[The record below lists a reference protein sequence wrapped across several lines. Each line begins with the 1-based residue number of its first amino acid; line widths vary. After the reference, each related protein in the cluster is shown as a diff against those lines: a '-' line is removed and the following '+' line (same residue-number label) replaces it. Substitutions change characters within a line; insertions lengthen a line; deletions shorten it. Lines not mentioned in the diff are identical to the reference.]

1 LKAEWFE
8 TFFQG
13 PAVEFWTRAM
23 SPAFTLAEA
32 DFLEKTLA
40 PEGRARLL
48 DIPCGNGRHA
58 IELARRGHSVT
69 AVDLS
74 QEFLDAARLGA
85 KEAGVAVE
93 FRHGDMRALDLPA
106 AAFDGAYCLGNSF
119 GYLNRAN
126 AEAFLKAVAR
136 ALRTGA
142 KLVIDTGT
150 AAESVLSPGLNAAA
164 LTPKR
169 WHRFGDIIILSECK
183 YVAEHAR
190 LDIDYTFLHGGKAE
204 TRTTSSYVMTA
215 AALRELLNGAGFDS
229 VDMHGGF
236 TGEPYGVGTARLVVV
251 ATRS

>member
-1 LKAEWFE
+1 LKSEWFE

-13 PAVEFWTRAM
+13 PAVEFWTRAIP
-23 SPAFTLAEA
+23 PAVTLADA

-40 PEGRARLL
+40 PHGRAHLL

-58 IELARRGHSVT
+58 IELARRGHQMT
-69 AVDLS
+69 GVDLS

-85 KEAGVAVE
+85 KEAAVAVD
-93 FRHGDMRALDLPA
+93 FRRGDMRALDLA
-106 AAFDGAYCLGNSF
+106 EAAFDGAYCLGNSL

-126 AEAFLKAVAR
+126 AEAFLKSLAR
-136 ALRTGA
+136 ALRPGA

-169 WHRFGDIIILSECK
+169 WHRVGGLLMLSECR

-190 LDIDYTFLHGGKAE
+190 LDIDYTFLQNGTAE
-204 TRTTSSYVMTA
+204 TRPTSSYVFTG
-215 AALRELLNGAGFDS
+215 AALREMITGAGFDA
-229 VDMHGGF
+229 VTMHGGF
-236 TGEPYGVGTARLVVV
+236 AGEPYQAGSPRLVLI
-251 ATRS
+251 ATR